1 MYDQAT
7 RAKAHTIA
15 EARGMAA
22 AATVTG
28 VGISTLKRWAKAE
41 GWRTGRNRVTPSQLA
56 AEKQEAAHPP
66 TPRPF
71 RDRATEL
78 AEDADLARRVFR
90 QQGEAVLDGHGR
102 PGWFK
107 DAAVA
112 WGIAQ
117 DKHHQYGAPVGGW
130 QRGREFDWSTYLAD
144 NPARLAR
151 LQQMLDMLEERARQ
165 QQEGNGDGR

>member
-7 RAKAHTIA
+7 RAKARTIA

-22 AATVTG
+22 AATVTR

-41 GWRTGRNRVTPSQLA
+41 GWKTGRNRVAPAGQA

-71 RDRATEL
+71 RDHAREL
-78 AEDADLARRVFR
+78 AEDADLARQVFR
-90 QQGEAVLDGHGR
+90 QQGEAVLEGTGR
-102 PGWFK
+102 PQWFK

-117 DKHHQYGAPVGGW
+117 DKRHLYGAPAGGW
-130 QRGREFDWSTYLAD
+130 QRGREFDWQRYFAD
-144 NPARLAR
+144 NDARRARLLA
-151 LQQMLDMLEERARQ
+151 MLDVLEDRAR
-165 QQEGNGDGR
+165 QEGNGGRAD